1 VTGKEDR
8 MLLTIYLAIVFCAA
22 MALMLLSCVAFIQ
35 DNRFFSSAPKEA
47 REVLVQRDQELFYG
61 ARTIGWT
68 LFILS
73 ALMILG
79 AGVISIW
86 DGFRSGFTFRQFF
99 LRFVVMLLGLKAFD
113 IGFFDWFLLCNAGLN
128 FFPRFYPE
136 TKAVLG
142 HHLFGYNWKTH
153 LAHII
158 ATFPV
163 SVLLAWICS
172 LFSGQ

>member
-1 VTGKEDR
+1 MLDRVIIDHAAPTLARLKLGNLFNYTIEEGFHTEFAGLYGQLQEKGVT
-8 MLLTIYLAIVFCAA
+8 M
-22 MALMLLSCVAFIQ
+22 
-35 DNRFFSSAPKEA
+35 
-47 REVLVQRDQELFYG
+47 
-61 ARTIGWT
+61 
-68 LFILS
+68 
-73 ALMILG
+73 
-79 AGVISIW
+79 
-86 DGFRSGFTFRQFF
+86 
-99 LRFVVMLLGLKAFD
+99 AFD